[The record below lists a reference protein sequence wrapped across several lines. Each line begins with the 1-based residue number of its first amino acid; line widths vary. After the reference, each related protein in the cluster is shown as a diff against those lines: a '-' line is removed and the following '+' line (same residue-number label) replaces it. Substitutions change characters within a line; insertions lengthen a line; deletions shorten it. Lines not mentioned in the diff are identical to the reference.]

1 MRLCYPLLIC
11 LVLTMS
17 SSFIISSKHMW
28 TKMILTHHWP
38 TTFCSMEHCQS
49 NISQWTL
56 HGFWP
61 DGGAF
66 CNSSWH
72 FNSSEIEDLLPDM
85 KTSWPDLFD
94 PLSNEFWKYEWKK
107 HGTCAAKAI
116 SLNSQHKYFSKAL
129 DLYHTLDLDSILKK
143 FSITPS
149 PQYYNFSYIEG
160 VIENFY
166 HVKPKIQCGQ
176 STKNDSFQVLGQI
189 ELCFNSSFTLMDCEK
204 QVSMESDP
212 DRGWDY
218 PMNVDKGSGLSMCNP
233 DVPVYYPPVE

>member
-1 MRLCYPLLIC
+1 VNKRPTKIFLY
-11 LVLTMS
+11 
-17 SSFIISSKHMW
+17 FRHMW

-38 TTFCSMEHCQS
+38 TTFCS
-49 NISQWTL
+49 
-56 HGFWP
+56 
-61 DGGAF
+61 
-66 CNSSWH
+66 
-72 FNSSEIEDLLPDM
+72 DLLPDM

-94 PLSNEFWKYEWKK
+94 PLSNDFWKYEWKK

-166 HVKPKIQCGQ
+166 HVKPKIQCGH
-176 STKNDSFQVLGQI
+176 STKVLGQI
-189 ELCFNSSFTLMDCEK
+189 ELCFNSSFALMDCEK
-204 QVSMESDP
+204 QVSTESDP

-218 PMNVDKGSGLSMCNP
+218 PMNVDKGSGLSVCNH